1 MLKIKTPVVNEVVLL
16 LLWLIWN
23 IYYIFSS
30 VSMVDFEQVKVCW
43 VPQHTLEIS
52 ESLHWQ
58 LNLNL
63 VHRSLNR
70 GADQIK

>member
-16 LLWLIWN
+16 LLWLIW
-23 IYYIFSS
+23 
-30 VSMVDFEQVKVCW
+30 K
-43 VPQHTLEIS
+43 
-52 ESLHWQ
+52 SLHWQ